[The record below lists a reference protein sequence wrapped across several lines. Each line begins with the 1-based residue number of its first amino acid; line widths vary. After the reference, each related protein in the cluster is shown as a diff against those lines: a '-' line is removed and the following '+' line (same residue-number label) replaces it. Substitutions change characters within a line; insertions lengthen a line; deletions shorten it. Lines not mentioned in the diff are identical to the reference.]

1 MPPKDGP
8 FEEKVREIFS
18 ADFLSPVLAA
28 ALFPDLLQRV
38 LPFPV
43 PSFDRAKAL
52 DATLE
57 EAWQQATQPKETGK
71 SEVKAEN
78 PLKKTFLDLW
88 TSKNNEEAVPALIL
102 NATEVANGYR
112 TFFSPLYLWELPT
125 PIWLKAQNINQ
136 TIYRGPLK
144 RTIDTYDPLDVK
156 LSTAAGISARFPFI
170 LPAASIK
177 PGDGRTIRLVDGG
190 YVESSATE
198 IANDI
203 IQVLKGR
210 YRTLR
215 DDERRPDAI
224 PKYKFYLIVLMGLGF
239 EREGVTPSE
248 VSVPPSTLISTW
260 SSRADQTF
268 IRAYLQ
274 NCAFS
279 DRCFETLDGVP
290 RAPLET
296 DVAAVFLNLR
306 DFNLPLTWQLTRA
319 SQKIISLHAGAAWR
333 CVNKPTSTKMLEW
346 TDWDS
351 PGVSE
356 SRVIH
361 ALEQNDCSSC
371 LVQYKLAKRS
381 TVPDPGSD
389 HLCRRW
395 SSATGAVNPQ

>member
-1 MPPKDGP
+1 M
-8 FEEKVREIFS
+8 
-18 ADFLSPVLAA
+18 
-28 ALFPDLLQRV
+28 
-38 LPFPV
+38 
-43 PSFDRAKAL
+43 
-52 DATLE
+52 
-57 EAWQQATQPKETGK
+57 
-71 SEVKAEN
+71 
-78 PLKKTFLDLW
+78 
-88 TSKNNEEAVPALIL
+88 
-102 NATEVANGYR
+102 
-112 TFFSPLYLWELPT
+112 
-125 PIWLKAQNINQ
+125 
-136 TIYRGPLK
+136 
-144 RTIDTYDPLDVK
+144 K
-156 LSTAAGISARFPFI
+156 LSTAAGISAQFPFI

-274 NCAFS
+274 NCASS